1 MKTFLFLAGFMLLI
15 NGCSYAVSRDLVA
28 QSDKSITL
36 QQIQADPARLAGTT
50 VILGG
55 EIIAIRV
62 AKQGT
67 LIEVL
72 ERPLDLWGKP
82 KRTVQSGGRFLL
94 LHSRALDTI
103 VFTPG
108 REITAAA
115 QVKGTFEKGLTG
127 EEIEHPLLVTR
138 ELKLWE
144 QERSA
149 DRPAWWDPLH
159 DPHAQPRR
167 E

>member
-1 MKTFLFLAGFMLLI
+1 MKTLLFLAGFTLLI

-28 QSDKSITL
+28 QSDKSITI
-36 QQIQADPARLAGTT
+36 QQIQTDPARLAGKT

-55 EIIAIRV
+55 EIIEIRV
-62 AKQGT
+62 TKQGT

-72 ERPLDLWGKP
+72 EKPLDLWGKP
-82 KRTVQSGGRFLL
+82 KRTFRSGGRFLL
-94 LHSRALDTI
+94 LHSRVLDP
-103 VFTPG
+103 VVYAPG
-108 REITAAA
+108 REITVAA
-115 QVKGTFEKGLTG
+115 QVKGTFEKGLA
-127 EEIEHPLLVTR
+127 EEGIDYPLLVTR

-144 QERSA
+144 RERAA
-149 DRPAWWDPLH
+149 DRPTWWDPLH

>member
-1 MKTFLFLAGFMLLI
+1 MKTLLFLAGFTLLI

-28 QSDKSITL
+28 QSDKSLTL
-36 QQIQADPARLAGTT
+36 QQIQAEPERFAGKT

-55 EIIAIRV
+55 EIIELRAV
-62 AKQGT
+62 KQGT

-72 ERPLDLWGKP
+72 EKPLDIWGKP
-82 KRTVQSGGRFLL
+82 KRTFRSGGRFLL
-94 LHSRALDTI
+94 LHSRALDP
-103 VFTPG
+103 VVYAPG

-115 QVKGTFEKGLTG
+115 QVKGTVEKGLAG
-127 EEIEHPLLVTR
+127 EGVDHPLLVIR

-144 QERSA
+144 RERAA